1 MKNNTNSVVIN
12 AVSANNNTPLT
23 INVTLNNDADLNKLI
38 EALSALTG
46 TQVTKKK
53 GRFHGQYDRENFYVI
68 SLYNVLAQ
76 YGIRINWNK
85 GVKTSHIN
93 GKLFTYF
100 VEQLMNAESYA
111 ERLRIYDTFHVLGQA
126 NMFEEGRGLKKDIV
140 LETYSRMKA
149 TTYKPTR
156 EKIKADM
163 IKYLVEFPLTN
174 NFKPKFTDY
183 VNDKIAFDE
192 VKAVKVTTPM
202 TETATATDIA

>member
-1 MKNNTNSVVIN
+1 MKNNTNSVAIN
-12 AVSANNNTPLT
+12 VATANNTMT
-23 INVTLNNDADLNKLI
+23 INVTLNNDADMNKLI

-46 TQVTKKK
+46 TQVTKKR

-76 YGIRINWNK
+76 YGIRINWGK
-85 GVKTSHIN
+85 GIKTAHLS

-111 ERLRIYDTFHVLGQA
+111 ERIRIYDTFHVLGQA

-140 LETYSRMKA
+140 METYNRMKA

-156 EKIKADM
+156 EKAKADM
-163 IKYLVEFPLTN
+163 VKYLVSFPLTN

-183 VNDKIAFDE
+183 VDDKIALDE
-192 VKAVKVTTPM
+192 VKAVKVVTPT
-202 TETATATDIA
+202 TETTTVA

>member
-12 AVSANNNTPLT
+12 AVSANNNTMT
-23 INVTLNNDADLNKLI
+23 INVTINNEADMTKLI

-46 TQVTKKK
+46 TQVTKKRG
-53 GRFHGQYDRENFYVI
+53 GRFHGQYDRENFYTI

-76 YGIRINWNK
+76 YGIRINWGK
-85 GVKTSHIN
+85 GIKTAHLS

-111 ERLRIYDTFHVLGQA
+111 ERVRIYDTFHVLGQA

-140 LETYSRMKA
+140 METYSRMRV
-149 TTYKPTR
+149 TTYKPAR
-156 EKIKADM
+156 EKTKADM

-183 VNDKIAFDE
+183 VDDKIMLDE
-192 VKAVKVTTPM
+192 VKAVKVTTPA
-202 TETATATDIA
+202 TETTTVA